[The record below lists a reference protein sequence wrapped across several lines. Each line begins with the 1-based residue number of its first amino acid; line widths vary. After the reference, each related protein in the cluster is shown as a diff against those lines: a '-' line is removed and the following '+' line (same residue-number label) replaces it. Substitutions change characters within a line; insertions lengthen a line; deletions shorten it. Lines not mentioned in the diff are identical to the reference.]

1 MEWFIVS
8 SARQGLE
15 ESTKRRKRMKR
26 MIASSFIIALVA
38 ALMVPATASAQD
50 KFPSKPITAIVPF
63 SAGGST
69 DLLARAVEKI
79 WPKYSP
85 QPLVI
90 VNKPGGGGVVG
101 TEFVVRSKPDGY
113 TLFVGYGSG
122 HDVVMPHLQKMPY
135 DPYKDLV
142 AVSRLSIHS
151 VVISTGAKSEFNSIK
166 DMVAWAKKENKPIT
180 SSVSTKAGAVDISIT
195 ALGKE
200 AGINIVTVPF
210 AGGADAVTTLAGGHV
225 MIGGGHPSEVM
236 PHIKAGRFKPL
247 AVALP
252 ERDPSLPNVPTLK
265 EQGVNVYTWGSIKG
279 VAAPAATP
287 KEVVEYLEA
296 TFKKV
301 CADEEFKK
309 IMVDL
314 DQPILYQGSAEF
326 TKFLQQA
333 YGDYGKLIKELNIS
347 IQ

>member
-1 MEWFIVS
+1 
-8 SARQGLE
+8 
-15 ESTKRRKRMKR
+15 
-26 MIASSFIIALVA
+26 
-38 ALMVPATASAQD
+38 MVL
-50 KFPSKPITAIVPF
+50 I
-63 SAGGST
+63 
-69 DLLARAVEKI
+69 
-79 WPKYSP
+79 
-85 QPLVI
+85 
-90 VNKPGGGGVVG
+90 NKPGGGGVVG

-113 TLFVGYGSG
+113 TLFLGYGSG

-151 VVISTGAKSEFNSIK
+151 VVICTGAKSDFNSIK

-180 SSVSTKAGAVDISIT
+180 SSVSTKAGAVDITIT

-265 EQGVNVYTWGSIKG
+265 EQGINVYTWGSIKG

-287 KEVVEYLEA
+287 KEVVEYLA
-296 TFKKV
+296 TTLKKV
-301 CADEEFKK
+301 CEDAEFKK
-309 IMVDL
+309 IMADL
-314 DQPILYQGSAEF
+314 DQPILYQDSAAF
-326 TKFLQQA
+326 TQFLQQA
-333 YGDYGKLIKELNIS
+333 YGDYGKLIKDLNIS

>member
-1 MEWFIVS
+1 
-8 SARQGLE
+8 
-15 ESTKRRKRMKR
+15 MKR
-26 MIASSFIIALVA
+26 IVVGSFIIALVA
-38 ALMVPATASAQD
+38 AFMVPGAASAQD
-50 KFPSKPITAIVPF
+50 KFPSKPITVIVPF
-63 SAGGST
+63 AAGGST
-69 DLLARAVEKI
+69 DLLGRAVEKI
-79 WPKYSP
+79 WPKYST
-85 QPLVI
+85 QPMVLI
-90 VNKPGGGGVVG
+90 NKPGGGGVVG

-113 TLFVGYGSG
+113 TLFLGYGSG

-135 DPYKDLV
+135 DPFKDMV
-142 AVSRLSIHS
+142 AVCRLSVHS
-151 VVISTGAKSEFNSIK
+151 VVIVTGAKSDFNSIK
-166 DMVAWAKKENKPIT
+166 DMVAWAKKEGKPIT
-180 SSVSTKAGAVDISIT
+180 SSVSTKAGAVDITLT
-195 ALGKE
+195 ALGKA

-265 EQGVNVYTWGSIKG
+265 EEGVNVYTWGSIKG

-287 KEVVEYLEA
+287 KEVVAYLDT

-301 CADEEFKK
+301 CEDAEFKK
-309 IMVDL
+309 IMADL
-314 DQPILYQGSAEF
+314 DQPIMYQDSAAF

-333 YGDYGKLIKELNIS
+333 YGDYGKLIKDLNIS

>member
-1 MEWFIVS
+1 
-8 SARQGLE
+8 
-15 ESTKRRKRMKR
+15 MKR
-26 MIASSFIIALVA
+26 IGLSWILLLIAVLAIAG
-38 ALMVPATASAQD
+38 PAVSQD
-50 KFPSKPITAIVPF
+50 KFPSKPINVIVPF

-85 QPLVI
+85 QPMVI

-113 TLFVGYGSG
+113 TLFLGYGSG

-135 DPYKDLV
+135 DPFKDLAAV
-142 AVSRLSIHS
+142 ARLSIHS
-151 VVISTGAKSEFNSIK
+151 VVICTGAKSEFSTLK
-166 DMVAWAKKENKPIT
+166 DMIAWAKKEGKPVT
-180 SSVSTKAGAVDISIT
+180 SSVSTKAGAVDITTT
-195 ALGKE
+195 ALGKA

-225 MIGGGHPSEVM
+225 MLGGGHPSEVM

-252 ERDPSLPNVPTLK
+252 ERDPSLPNVPTFR
-265 EQGVNVYTWGSIKG
+265 EQGVDVYTWGSIKG
-279 VAAPAATP
+279 VAAPAGTP
-287 KEVVEYLEA
+287 KDVVEYLE
-296 TFKKV
+296 TTLKKV
-301 CADEEFKK
+301 CEDAEFKK
-309 IMVDL
+309 IMADL
-314 DQPILYQGSAEF
+314 DQPIMYQNGADF
-326 TKFLQQA
+326 AKFLQQA
-333 YGDYGKLIKELNIS
+333 TGDYGKLIKELNIS